1 MNRSPRKSRQPGR
14 GTFEGK
20 HVVVTPKPF
29 TLALST
35 AAAASFGAGSLLGED
50 GHLFGCKGDFL
61 KGLGTGL
68 AGGLAIKAGLGRLPM
83 GAIAAKTGIGPRLD
97 ALESAALAHGA
108 KGRLALGAAKFGGMA
123 ALGTIPSLALLQA
136 TSGDKEV
143 LGQGHDFW
151 SGAVWGLAAT
161 AVAKTMASPAE
172 AAKNGPLAAGWV
184 ASDFAALGID
194 AQLRD
199 SDAGH

>member
-1 MNRSPRKSRQPGR
+1 MI
-14 GTFEGK
+14 
-20 HVVVTPKPF
+20 TPKPF
-29 TLALST
+29 TVALGS
-35 AAAASFGAGSLLGED
+35 AAAGSFAAGSMLDED
-50 GHLFGCKGDFL
+50 QRLFGLKSDFL
-61 KGLGTGL
+61 KGLGTGI
-68 AGGLAIKAGLGRLPM
+68 AGGLAIKAGLGKLPLSSW
-83 GAIAAKTGIGPRLD
+83 AQKTGFGPRLD
-97 ALESAALAHGA
+97 ALESAAAAHGA
-108 KGRLALGAAKFGGMA
+108 KGKLALGAAKFGAVA

-151 SGAVWGLAAT
+151 SGAVWGLAGT

-184 ASDFAALGID
+184 ASDFAALGVD

-199 SDAGH
+199 PEAGHSSH